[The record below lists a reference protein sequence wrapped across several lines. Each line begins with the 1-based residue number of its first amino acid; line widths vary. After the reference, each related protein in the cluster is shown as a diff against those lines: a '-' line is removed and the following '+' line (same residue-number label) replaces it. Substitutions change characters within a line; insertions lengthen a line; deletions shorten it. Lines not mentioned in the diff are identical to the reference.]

1 MKLSFLKSKK
11 LNPSANSDMNRV
23 LRQQYAL
30 AMLRLLYK
38 GRRVIN
44 IDETWL
50 NETSY
55 IRRAWS
61 ERDGR
66 QNAPLNV
73 ISHRVSM
80 IAALD
85 TDGHFWFALS
95 QAKTNSNMIAL
106 FLSSLKRALDT
117 ETPGWEEN
125 SYVLWDNASY
135 HGSEDTRA
143 IT

>member
-1 MKLSFLKSKK
+1 
-11 LNPSANSDMNRV
+11 
-23 LRQQYAL
+23 
-30 AMLRLLYK
+30 
-38 GRRVIN
+38 
-44 IDETWL
+44 
-50 NETSY
+50 
-55 IRRAWS
+55 
-61 ERDGR
+61 
-66 QNAPLNV
+66 
-73 ISHRVSM
+73 M

-85 TDGHFWFALS
+85 TDGHIWFALS

-106 FLSSLKRALDT
+106 FLSSLKRALDA